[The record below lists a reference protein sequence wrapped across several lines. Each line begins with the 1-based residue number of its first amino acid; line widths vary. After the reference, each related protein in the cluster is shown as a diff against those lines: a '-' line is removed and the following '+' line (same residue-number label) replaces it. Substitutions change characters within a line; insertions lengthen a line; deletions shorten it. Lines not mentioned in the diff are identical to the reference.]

1 MAFRTPIDIAK
12 RACQNVGQFPL
23 TTFQDDSRQA
33 DEVNTAYDDLRLA
46 ELSRHTWAFSIRR
59 ARVRPLTLSSQ
70 VWTPPTYSA
79 VTTYTTGQCVNYAGG
94 TYLNAQLYPWILQAP
109 TSVGQNP
116 DVTAAWSHM
125 FSSMIADIFDNG
137 ATYAAGELSLVPALY
152 AGGTTYAL
160 SAIVSDS
167 NGLFWVSLQAANTG
181 HTPSTSPI
189 WWTRWITQSSGL
201 QATPPLPVIFQT
213 APSIYLSIANNNG
226 PVAPAIATTNPGSIG
241 NLYWTLVGGTVAQLS
256 ILWPVGAGPVN
267 SGTNFNLF
275 PLPFGWLRPSIYYA
289 KETAHPWL
297 GALYGPGDAPDEYTY
312 YGSYFSGPAS
322 MYMSNTPF
330 IDLTFIADIADV
342 TVMPPLYCESLALR
356 IAKAIDGALTESK
369 NVQKLERE
377 YNKVTGEAMRIDAI
391 IQGTP
396 TQPIEELIRVRL

>member
-12 RACQNVGQFPL
+12 RACQSVGQFPL

-33 DEVNTAYDDLRLA
+33 TEVNTAYDDLRLA

-59 ARVRPLTLSSQ
+59 ARVRPITLSSQ
-70 VWTPPTYSA
+70 VWTPPTYNPA
-79 VTTYTTGQCVNYAGG
+79 TNYTVGDCVNYSGG
-94 TYLNAQLYPWILQAP
+94 TYLTAQLYPWILQAP

-116 DVTAAWSHM
+116 DVTVAWSHL
-125 FSSMIADIFDNG
+125 FSSMIADVFDNG

-181 HTPSTSPI
+181 HTPASSPT
-189 WWTRWITQSSGL
+189 WWTAYVRQSSGL
-201 QATPPLPVIFQT
+201 QATPPLAIIFQV
-213 APSIYLSIANNNG
+213 APSIYISIQNNNG
-226 PVAPAIATTNPGSIG
+226 PVAPATTTTNPGTTG
-241 NLYWTLVGGTVAQLS
+241 NLNWTLVGGTVAQLS
-256 ILWPVGAGPVN
+256 LLWPVGAGPFN
-267 SGTNFNLF
+267 AGQTFNLY

-289 KETAHPWL
+289 KDTAHPWL
-297 GALYGPGDAPDEYTY
+297 GAMYGPSDAPDEYTY
-312 YGSYFSGPAS
+312 YGSYFSGPLSTWAS
-322 MYMSNTPF
+322 NSPF

-356 IAKAIDGALTESK
+356 IALGIDTALTEGK
-369 NVQKLERE
+369 NAQRLERE
-377 YNKVTGEAMRIDAI
+377 YKRVTGEAMRIDAI

-396 TQPIEELIRVRL
+396 TQPIEEFIRVRL